1 MTLKFNSHTVT
12 QVVSIIILII
22 TLDRHA
28 DLSTSSPAML
38 ATPRLKIMQQIGISY
53 PGYDVNIV
61 LRVGLYGW
69 RAECPKRKQ
78 QNSRS
83 SGVIYS
89 RPRVL
94 RI

>member
-1 MTLKFNSHTVT
+1 MALKFNSHTVT

-61 LRVGLYGW
+61 LRVHESDCTDGVQS
-69 RAECPKRKQ
+69 ARKE
-78 QNSRS
+78 NNKTA
-83 SGVIYS
+83 GAVG
-89 RPRVL
+89 
-94 RI
+94 